1 MIRSLAALAL
11 FAVLGAWII
20 ALPGFALPA
29 EANEADASLKA
40 DRLPVHSAAGA
51 CSGQVWPN
59 FAASCL
65 HAAGTS
71 SLVKEARLVTARR

>member
-1 MIRSLAALAL
+1 MIRSLAALVL
-11 FAVLGAWII
+11 FMLLGAWII

-29 EANEADASLKA
+29 KANEVEASIKA

-51 CSGQVWPN
+51 CSSQVWPD
-59 FAASCL
+59 FSASCL
-65 HAAGTS
+65 HKTGTS

>member
-1 MIRSLAALAL
+1 MIRSFVALAL

-29 EANEADASLKA
+29 AANEADASLRA
-40 DRLPVHSAAGA
+40 DRLPVHSAAGT

-59 FAASCL
+59 FTASCL
-65 HAAGTS
+65 HAAGTRL
-71 SLVKEARLVTARR
+71 LVKEARLVTARR